1 MRREVEYLLK
11 HGLATP
17 SQSPWCSPCSFVPKQ
32 DSTFRFCTDNRKV
45 NSVTKPDSFPLP
57 RMEDCVER
65 IGCAQFI
72 TKLDLLKGYWQV
84 PLTARASEI
93 YAFVIPDNLLQYS
106 VMSFGMRNA
115 PVTFQRLMQRVLS
128 GIPNCEA
135 YLNDEVVYSHT
146 WEEHLS
152 SLDQA
157 FKQLAKTSLTLNL
170 KNCEFAKAVVTYLGK
185 KVGQGQ
191 VKPVEAKVEA
201 ILKFSI
207 PGNKREFRLLG
218 MVE

>member
-17 SQSPWCSPCSFVPKQ
+17 SQSPWSFPCLFVPKQ
-32 DSTFRFCTDNRKV
+32 DSTFRFCTDNHKV
-45 NSVTKPDSFPLP
+45 NSMTKSDAFPLP

-72 TKLDLLKGYWQV
+72 TKLNLLKGYWLV
-84 PLTARASEI
+84 PLTASVSEI
-93 YAFVIPDNLLQYS
+93 YAFVISGNLLQYS
-106 VMSFGMRNA
+106 VMSFRVRNA
-115 PVTFQRLMQRVLS
+115 PATFQRLIQRVLS

-135 YLNDEVVYSHT
+135 YLDDVVVYSHT

-157 FKQLAKTSLTLNL
+157 FQQLANAIPWTTRQIRITILHLIICK
-170 KNCEFAKAVVTYLGK
+170 CELVKCITTPVPEKLG
-185 KVGQGQ
+185 
-191 VKPVEAKVEA
+191 PEVE
-201 ILKFSI
+201 S
-207 PGNKREFRLLG
+207 NKLHLLALL
-218 MVE
+218 